1 MEKFIL
7 CRTGEQI
14 PLQDWMKKTQSDSKM
29 NSASLEKVTFA
40 LIGNCE
46 KYRSLK
52 KIVAKRNLL

>member
-1 MEKFIL
+1 
-7 CRTGEQI
+7 
-14 PLQDWMKKTQSDSKM
+14 MKKTQSDSKM

-52 KIVAKRNLL
+52 KTGAKRNLLKEKKAGVRIPRVILQT